1 MANYRV
7 GSAGPEVLEIQR
19 RLARLGHYAG
29 PLDGTFGGGTD
40 AAVVSFQRSLGL
52 DVDGVVGDRTWKA
65 LFGSDSAPAPA
76 VTRQPLPDRCLAL
89 TGAIETGT
97 APPDCFAAVTG
108 DLDGQGISFGAIQ
121 LTLGS
126 GSLGEFLRA
135 LDAGEPTCV
144 DDVFHENAGVL
155 RAVLRA
161 PIADQLSWAR
171 SIQHPAQRLLDEP
184 WNGMFRAL
192 GRRPECRALQVAF
205 ADRRFQTAQA
215 LCREYSLWSERG
227 VALMFDIMVQNGSIG
242 PLVQAQIQRD
252 YEGMNGLDR
261 DALEVAR
268 MRSIAR
274 RRAAVC
280 KREWASDVLSRKLTI
295 VEGTGRIHGR
305 SYDLAEDYGI
315 RLYDVVLTS

>member
-1 MANYRV
+1 MASYRV

-29 PLDGTFGGGTD
+29 PLDATFGGGTD

-52 DVDGVVGDRTWKA
+52 DTDGVVGDRTWRA
-65 LFGSDSAPAPA
+65 LFGSDAAPAPA

-89 TGAIETGT
+89 TGAIETGA

-108 DLDGQGISFGAIQ
+108 DFDGQGISFGAIR

-126 GSLGEFLRA
+126 GTLGEFLRA
-135 LDAGEPTCV
+135 LDAGEPACI

-161 PIADQLSWAR
+161 PIAEQLTWAR
-171 SIQHPAQRLLDEP
+171 SIQHSALRQLDEP

-205 ADRRFQTAQA
+205 ADRRFQAAQA

-227 VALMFDIMVQNGSIG
+227 VALMFDIVVQNGPIG

-252 YEGMNGLDR
+252 CETMNGLDR
-261 DALEVAR
+261 DALELAR

-274 RRAAVC
+274 RRSAVC
-280 KREWASDVLSRKLTI
+280 KPELAGDVLARKMI
-295 VEGTGRIHGR
+295 IADGVGRLHGR

-315 RLYDVVLTS
+315 RLFDVVLTS